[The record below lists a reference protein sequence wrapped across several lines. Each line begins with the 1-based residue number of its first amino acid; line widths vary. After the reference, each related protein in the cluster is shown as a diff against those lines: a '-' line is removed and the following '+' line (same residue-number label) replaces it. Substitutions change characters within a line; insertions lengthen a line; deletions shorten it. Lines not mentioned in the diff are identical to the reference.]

1 MKCIEDEIPFEVPMG
16 WEWCRL
22 SNIVQFI
29 NGDRGKNYPSKND
42 YIENGIP
49 WINTGHILENGT
61 LSTISM
67 LYISEEKYN
76 ALNSGKIFQGDLVFC
91 LRGATFGKVAR
102 VIPYSYGA
110 IASSLVIIRCISFGF
125 SNYLYYYFCSTL
137 AKEQLHLYDNGSA
150 QPNLVANDV
159 QRFLCPVPPQ
169 NELNNIALKIEV
181 LIKVVNTITSN
192 KDSLE
197 KTLALVKSKI
207 LDLAIRGKLMPQ
219 NPDDEPASILLDR
232 IRSEKETLIKQGK
245 IKRDK
250 KESVIFRGD
259 DNSYYRDDENAIIDI
274 SDELP
279 FIIPDSWCWGKLKDI
294 VIINPRNKLSDDT
307 EVSFISMPLIEDGYS
322 GRHTSE
328 TRKWE
333 EVKVGFTHFKEGDI
347 GIAKITPCFENKK
360 STIFKNLCNGYGA
373 GTTELHVLRPYKD
386 TILPEYLL
394 VYVKTNQFIENG
406 KQTFSGAVGQQRI
419 RKAYVENTYFPI
431 PPIKEQ
437 YRIVKQLED
446 LFSYLSTMENALLFV

>member
-1 MKCIEDEIPFEVPMG
+1 MKILLCRILSNLHYEKFRDGSVKCIEDEIPFEVPMG

-150 QPNLVANDV
+150 QPNLAANDV

-259 DNSYYRDDENAIIDI
+259 DNSYYQ
-274 SDELP
+274 
-279 FIIPDSWCWGKLKDI
+279 K
-294 VIINPRNKLSDDT
+294 
-307 EVSFISMPLIEDGYS
+307 Y
-322 GRHTSE
+322 
-328 TRKWE
+328 
-333 EVKVGFTHFKEGDI
+333 
-347 GIAKITPCFENKK
+347 
-360 STIFKNLCNGYGA
+360 IF
-373 GTTELHVLRPYKD
+373 
-386 TILPEYLL
+386 
-394 VYVKTNQFIENG
+394 
-406 KQTFSGAVGQQRI
+406 
-419 RKAYVENTYFPI
+419 
-431 PPIKEQ
+431 
-437 YRIVKQLED
+437 
-446 LFSYLSTMENALLFV
+446 LFSITNMTE